1 MREFSLNLKGRLVNF
16 DSPVV
21 MAIINATP
29 DSFYTGSRVRDTA
42 GIRLAA
48 VSAVNEGADIIDIGA
63 YSTRPGAAEVD
74 EDEELRR
81 LEMAVV
87 TVREVAPEIPLSVDT
102 FRSAVARRC
111 ITDFGADIIND
122 VSGGNLDDKM
132 FETISQLAVPYIL
145 THMRGTPATM
155 QSLCD
160 YPRGVTVEVIADLA
174 EKLRQL
180 SLMGVCDVIVDPGF
194 GLAKTLDDN
203 YTLLRNLQSFAMLGR
218 PVLAGLSRKSMFTR
232 LFGLKSDSREALEA
246 TIAADMVALINGA
259 SILRVHD
266 VAAARRTVDIYLR
279 AT

>member
-42 GIRLAA
+42 EIRRVA

-63 YSTRPGAAEVD
+63 YSTRPGAADVD
-74 EDEELRR
+74 EAEELRR
-81 LEMAVV
+81 LEKAVV

-132 FETISQLAVPYIL
+132 FETVSQLAVPYIL

-203 YTLLRNLQSFAMLGR
+203 YTLLRNLQSFAMLDR

-246 TIAADMVALINGA
+246 TIAANMVALINGA